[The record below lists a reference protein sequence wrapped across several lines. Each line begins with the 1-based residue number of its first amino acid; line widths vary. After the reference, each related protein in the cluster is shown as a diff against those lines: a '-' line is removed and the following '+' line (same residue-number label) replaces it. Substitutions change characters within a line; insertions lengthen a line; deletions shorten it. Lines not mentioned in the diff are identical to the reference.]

1 MTSYAIPVTTTR
13 LAECPL
19 CFEPLANEPI
29 LILRQKD
36 GRSCGHYIHER
47 CAHKTPPQHS
57 CCPVCGVRYTGL
69 VKFPDISD
77 PQAWFQ
83 AVDTD
88 FDGRLTKDE
97 VVAAL
102 KATCRGLDVAAFDRD
117 IDSLW
122 VNWDANRDGY
132 VTIDE
137 IFRENIGLL
146 AYARQAYAQTRSPVD
161 PPPLS
166 DQHAWFT
173 FWDGDRSN
181 TLDKAEVHRALVKT
195 FDLEADP
202 SAIAAMGSTLD
213 AVWGIFDMDN
223 NGTIDRGEF
232 VAPDGLGATLA
243 ANLAHMKRRVYP
255 AFVAPDQHAGPYA
268 AQPGVP
274 HATPV
279 EAVAAPSQHP
289 NSYAPYG
296 ANAQPAT
303 FYAGQPTSYQQ
314 QPTANAYG
322 GSQQPAQFRP
332 QPTTMASPGSARPAA
347 QPAVVSAP
355 RPTEAPPYLPP
366 YWEERLAPGGRIY
379 YANNQTRQT
388 QWERPVA

>member
-1 MTSYAIPVTTTR
+1 MTSYAIPVTATR

-47 CAHKTPPQHS
+47 CAHRTPPQHS
-57 CCPVCGVRYTGL
+57 CCPVCGVHYTGL

-83 AVDTD
+83 AIDTD
-88 FDGRLTKDE
+88 FDGRLTKQE
-97 VVAAL
+97 VVTAL

-122 VNWDANRDGY
+122 ANWDVNRDGF

-137 IFRENIGLL
+137 IFRDQIGLL
-146 AYARQAYAQTRSPVD
+146 AYARQAYSRTAGPAN

-166 DQHAWFT
+166 DQYAWFT
-173 FWDGDRSN
+173 FWDGDNSN
-181 TLDKAEVHRALVKT
+181 TLDKAEAHRALVKT

-223 NGTIDRGEF
+223 NGTIDRAEF

-255 AFVAPDQHAGPYA
+255 AVLAPDQSAGSYV

-279 EAVAAPSQHP
+279 EAVAVPSQQP
-289 NSYAPYG
+289 SSYAPYG
-296 ANAQPAT
+296 APAQQAT
-303 FYAGQPTSYQQ
+303 VYAPGSYQQ
-314 QPTANAYG
+314 NAYG
-322 GSQQPAQFRP
+322 GPQQPAQFQP
-332 QPTTMASPGSARPAA
+332 QVAPGPARPTVA
-347 QPAVVSAP
+347 QTVSAP
-355 RPTEAPPYLPP
+355 RPPAPGGAPPYLPP

-379 YANNQTRQT
+379 YANNQTHQT